1 MFRCHGPVDAACLMT
16 RFLPC
21 GDTAL
26 AVEFGDR
33 ADRRLSAL
41 VLAFADRVKAAAVAG
56 ILEVVPTFRSLMI
69 YYDPLTVAHEELKLR
84 LAPLLAGLD
93 ATERPGRLW
102 RIPVCYHESI
112 APDLGDVAGR
122 TGLTPEQ
129 VAACHAS
136 VTYRVYMVGFL
147 PGFPYLGDLPRELV
161 LPRRE
166 NPRTAVPAGSVAI
179 ATTQSSIY
187 TLESPG
193 GWHLIGRTPVLLWD
207 LRRDPPAVLAAGD
220 GVTFQPISLDEYG
233 ELASRSAAGE
243 LQLEAV
249 EGCEGRESAAGAPA

>member
-1 MFRCHGPVDAACLMT
+1 MT

-56 ILEVVPTFRSLMI
+56 IVEVVPTFRSLMI
-69 YYDPLTVAHEELKLR
+69 HYDPLAVSHDALKQR
-84 LAPLLAGLD
+84 LSPLLAGLD
-93 ATERPGRLW
+93 ASEIPGRLW
-102 RIPVCYHESI
+102 RIPVCYHESV
-112 APDLGDVAGR
+112 APDLREVAKR
-122 TGLTPEQ
+122 TGLAPER
-129 VAACHAS
+129 VVECHAS

-147 PGFPYLGDLPRELV
+147 PGFPYLGDLPPELV

-193 GWHLIGRTPVLLWD
+193 GWHLIGRTPVLVWD
-207 LRRDPPAVLAAGD
+207 RRRDPPAVLAAGD
-220 GVTFQPISLDEYG
+220 RVLFEPVALDEYG
-233 ELASRSAAGE
+233 ELASRSAAGA
-243 LQLEAV
+243 LRLEP
-249 EGCEGRESAAGAPA
+249 EGAGIQK

>member
-1 MFRCHGPVDAACLMT
+1 MT

-41 VLAFADRVKAAAVAG
+41 VLALADRVKAAAVAG
-56 ILEVVPTFRSLMI
+56 IVEVVPTFRSLTI
-69 YYDPLTVAHEELKLR
+69 HYDPLTVPHEELKHR

-102 RIPVCYHESI
+102 RIPVCYHASV
-112 APDLGDVAGR
+112 APDLFEVAER
-122 TGLTPEQ
+122 TGLTPDRVVELH
-129 VAACHAS
+129 CS
-136 VTYRVYMVGFL
+136 VVYHVYMVGFL
-147 PGFPYLGDLPRELV
+147 PGFPYLGDLPPELV

-193 GWHLIGRTPVLLWD
+193 GWHLIGRTPLLLWD
-207 LRRDPPAVLAAGD
+207 RRRDPPAILAAGD
-220 GVTFQPISLDEYG
+220 KVAFQPIPLDAYA
-233 ELASRSAAGE
+233 ELAARSAAGDLH
-243 LQLEAV
+243 LQPEEAG
-249 EGCEGRESAAGAPA
+249 EAAGSGIPR